1 MDKIKITG
9 LLWLLLIV
17 AHSGAETISLD
28 SCRTLARNHYPLIH
42 QAGLIEQTRQF
53 SVEAVEK
60 GWLPRV
66 SLSVRASYQSDIT
79 ELPEA
84 LTSVLSRQM
93 GVPLEPFQKRDQY
106 QAVLDVSQLIWDG
119 GQMKAQKSAINAN
132 ALVERQKAET
142 DLYALNERIN
152 NLYFG
157 ILLLKEQLEGQTIL
171 MDELHQNL
179 KKAESLKANG
189 LLLQADVDAVKVEL
203 ITARQRINELQSN
216 LKNYCQVLSAFT
228 GLTINEKSVLQL
240 PVAELPAAMENN
252 RPELNM
258 FDAQHQYLDSQE
270 KAVYASVLPKVGA
283 FLQGGYGRPSLNM
296 FNPSLAPYTIGG
308 IRLNWDLSSMYTRR
322 TQLDKIAV
330 SKKSVEVMRETF
342 LFNNAIQ
349 RTQHQLE
356 MEKIRENLKTDD
368 ELINLRFTIKRSAEA
383 KWHNGTLTVT
393 DLLREINAEHLA
405 RQQKKV
411 HMIQLCMAVYQL
423 KTDSNNY

>member
-1 MDKIKITG
+1 MDKIKIIG

-17 AHSGAETISLD
+17 ANTGAETISLD
-28 SCRTLARNHYPLIH
+28 SCRTLARKQYPLI
-42 QAGLIEQTRQF
+42 QQVGLIEQTRQF

-119 GQMKAQKSAINAN
+119 GQLNAQKSAINAN
-132 ALVERQKAET
+132 AEVEKQKAET

-157 ILLLKEQLEGQTIL
+157 VLMLKEQLIGQ
-171 MDELHQNL
+171 ELLLNELQRNL
-179 KKAESLKANG
+179 KKAESLLANG
-189 LLLQADVDAVKVEL
+189 LLLPADVDAVKVEL
-203 ITARQRINELQSN
+203 ITSRQRINELQSN

-228 GLTINEKSVLQL
+228 GLTIDENTGLML
-240 PVAELPAAMENN
+240 PEAELPIAMENN
-252 RPELNM
+252 RPEINL
-258 FDAQHQYLDSQE
+258 FDAQHLYLDSQE
-270 KAVYASVLPKVGA
+270 KAVYASILPKVGA
-283 FLQGGYGRPSLNM
+283 FIQGGYGRPSLNM
-296 FNPSLAPYTIGG
+296 FNPSLAPYSIGG
-308 IRLNWDLSSMYTRR
+308 IRLNWDLSSFYTRR
-322 TQLDKIAV
+322 NQLDKLSV

-356 MEKIRENLKTDD
+356 VEKIRENLKTDD
-368 ELINLRFTIKRSAEA
+368 ELINLRGNIKRSSEA
-383 KWHNGTLTVT
+383 KWQNGTLTVT
-393 DLLREINAEHLA
+393 DLLRDINAEHLA

-411 HMIQLCMAVYQL
+411 HEIQLCMAIYQL
-423 KTDSNNY
+423 KTDSNHY